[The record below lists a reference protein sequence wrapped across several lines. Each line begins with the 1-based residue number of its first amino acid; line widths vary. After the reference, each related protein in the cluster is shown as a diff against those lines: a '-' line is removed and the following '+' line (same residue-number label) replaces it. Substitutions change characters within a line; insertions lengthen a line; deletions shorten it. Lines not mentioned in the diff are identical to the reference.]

1 MLATVVKLIARRLL
15 AAIPI
20 LLVVSA
26 LLFCVL
32 RLLPVDPAA
41 MSLPPNATIEEVEA
55 KRREMGLDKPLPQ
68 QYLIWL
74 ADALHGDFGRSIAL
88 RREAGS
94 LVAATLP
101 ATIQLALCAM
111 VIAGVLGVG
120 GGLLLFHVRGTL
132 LEPVADLLSV
142 LLLSIP
148 EFLWGLILLFV
159 FGVALQLLPF
169 TGEVSPGLPIPH
181 VTGFLL
187 LDSLLV
193 GRLDVFLSACSHLI
207 LPAVAL
213 GLAFSPTIMRVLRS
227 SLFDIYH
234 EDYIAQARLRGLSK
248 SRILLRHALKNAS
261 LPTLT
266 LAGVQFGIL
275 FSGTLL
281 VEVIYSYP
289 GMGNLMVDAVRNAD
303 LPLIQAIG
311 LTYCIVVLI
320 VNTMIDGLYIVL
332 NPKLSQGPIDRRYRA
347 AFALGVGA
355 KVAVGDRVAETN
367 VHRRPRAP
375 SVP

>member
-1 MLATVVKLIARRLL
+1 MIGIVGKLIARRLL
-15 AAIPI
+15 TAIPI
-20 LLVVSA
+20 LLAVSA

-32 RLLPVDPAA
+32 RVLPVDPAA
-41 MSLPPNATIEEVEA
+41 MSLPPTATLAEIEV
-55 KRREMGLDKPLPQ
+55 KRHEMGLDKPLPE
-68 QYLIWL
+68 QYFIWL
-74 ADALHGDFGRSIAL
+74 TDALHGDFGPSIQY
-88 RREAGS
+88 RRDSGS

-101 ATIQLALCAM
+101 ATIQLAIAAM
-111 VIAGVLGVG
+111 VLAAILGVG
-120 GGLLLFHVRGTL
+120 GGLLMFRVRGTPM
-132 LEPVADLLSV
+132 EPVIDFASI

-159 FGVALQLLPF
+159 FGVLLQILPF
-169 TGEVSPGLPIPH
+169 TGQVAPGLPLPRI
-181 VTGFLL
+181 TGFLL
-187 LDSLLV
+187 FDSLLV
-193 GRLDVFLSACSHLI
+193 GRLDVFLSAVQHLI

-227 SLFDIYH
+227 SLFDVYH
-234 EDYIAQARLRGLSK
+234 EDYIQQARLRGLSEGH
-248 SRILLRHALKNAS
+248 ILVRHAFRNAS

-320 VNTMIDGLYIVL
+320 INTVVDGLYVVL
-332 NPKLSQGPIDRRYRA
+332 NPKL
-347 AFALGVGA
+347 
-355 KVAVGDRVAETN
+355 RV
-367 VHRRPRAP
+367 R
-375 SVP
+375 

>member
-1 MLATVVKLIARRLL
+1 MLLTVIQLIARRLL

-20 LLVVSA
+20 LLIVSA

-41 MSLPPNATIEEVEA
+41 MSLPPTATIAQIEE
-55 KRREMGLDKPLPQ
+55 KRREMGLDKPLPA

-74 ADALHGDFGRSIAL
+74 TAALHGDFGRSIVFG
-88 RREAGS
+88 REAGS
-94 LVAATLP
+94 LVKATLP
-101 ATIQLALCAM
+101 ATIVLAGGAM
-111 VIAGVLGVG
+111 VIATALGVG
-120 GGLLLFHVRGTL
+120 GGLLLFHLRGTL
-132 LEPVADLLSV
+132 FESVADLASI

-159 FGVALQLLPF
+159 FGVALHALPF
-169 TGEVSPGLPIPH
+169 TGAVSPGLPQPNI
-181 VTGFLL
+181 TGFLL
-187 LDSLLV
+187 LDSLLI
-193 GRLDVFLSACSHLI
+193 GRFDVFVSACRHLI
-207 LPAVAL
+207 LPAFAL
-213 GLAFSPTIMRVLRS
+213 GLAFSPAIMRVLRS
-227 SLFDIYH
+227 SLFNVYH
-234 EDYIAQARLRGLSK
+234 EDYIQQARLRGLSE
-248 SRILLRHALKNAS
+248 RQILLGHALKNAA

-311 LTYCIVVLI
+311 LTYCIVVLLI
-320 VNTMIDGLYIVL
+320 NTLVDSLYVVL
-332 NPKLSQGPIDRRYRA
+332 NPKL
-347 AFALGVGA
+347 
-355 KVAVGDRVAETN
+355 RV
-367 VHRRPRAP
+367 R
-375 SVP
+375 

>member
-1 MLATVVKLIARRLL
+1 MTATVLKLIARRLI

-20 LLVVSA
+20 LLIVSA
-26 LLFCVL
+26 LLFCIL

-41 MSLPPNATIEEVEA
+41 MSLPPNATIAEIED

-74 ADALHGDFGRSIAL
+74 TDALHGDFGRSIAL
-88 RREAGS
+88 RRDAGE

-101 ATIQLALCAM
+101 ATIQLAACAM
-111 VIAGVLGVG
+111 AIAAILGLG
-120 GGLLLFHVRGTL
+120 GGLLLFRLRGTL
-132 LEPVADLLSV
+132 FEPVADLASIV
-142 LLLSIP
+142 LLSIP

-159 FGVALQLLPF
+159 FGVLLQWLPF
-169 TGEVSPGLPIPH
+169 TGQVSPGLPLPH
-181 VTGFLL
+181 ITGFLL

-193 GRLDVFLSACSHLI
+193 GRLDVFWSACRHLI

-227 SLFDIYH
+227 NLFDVYL
-234 EDYIAQARLRGLSK
+234 EDYIQQARLRGLTE
-248 SRILLRHALKNAS
+248 RHILLSHALKNAS

-311 LTYCIVVLI
+311 LTYCIVVLLI
-320 VNTMIDGLYIVL
+320 NTAVDSLYVVL
-332 NPKLSQGPIDRRYRA
+332 NPKL
-347 AFALGVGA
+347 
-355 KVAVGDRVAETN
+355 RV
-367 VHRRPRAP
+367 R
-375 SVP
+375 

>member
-1 MLATVVKLIARRLL
+1 MTATVLKLIARRSL

-20 LLVVSA
+20 LLIVSA
-26 LLFCVL
+26 LLFCIL

-41 MSLPPNATIEEVEA
+41 MSLPPNATIAEIED

-88 RREAGS
+88 RRDAGS
-94 LVAATLP
+94 LVAQTLP
-101 ATIQLALCAM
+101 ATIQLATCAM
-111 VIAGVLGVG
+111 VIAAILGIGGGVLLVHL
-120 GGLLLFHVRGTL
+120 GGLCLLFAFG
-132 LEPVADLLSV
+132 V
-142 LLLSIP
+142 LLQ
-148 EFLWGLILLFV
+148 W
-159 FGVALQLLPF
+159 LPF
-169 TGEVSPGLPIPH
+169 TGQVSPGLPLPH

-187 LDSLLV
+187 LDALLV
-193 GRLDVFLSACSHLI
+193 GRFDVFASACQHLI
-207 LPAVAL
+207 LPAVAP
-213 GLAFSPTIMRVLRS
+213 GLACPPTIMRVLRS
-227 SLFDIYH
+227 SLFDVYL
-234 EDYIAQARLRGLSK
+234 EDYIQQARLRGLSE
-248 SRILLRHALKNAS
+248 RHILLGHALKNAS

-320 VNTMIDGLYIVL
+320 INTVVDGLYVVL
-332 NPKLSQGPIDRRYRA
+332 NPKLRLR
-347 AFALGVGA
+347 
-355 KVAVGDRVAETN
+355 
-367 VHRRPRAP
+367 
-375 SVP
+375 

>member
-1 MLATVVKLIARRLL
+1 
-15 AAIPI
+15 
-20 LLVVSA
+20 
-26 LLFCVL
+26 
-32 RLLPVDPAA
+32 
-41 MSLPPNATIEEVEA
+41 
-55 KRREMGLDKPLPQ
+55 MGLDKPLPQ

-111 VIAGVLGVG
+111 VIAGILGIW

-132 LEPVADLLSV
+132 LEPVADLVSV

-193 GRLDVFLSACSHLI
+193 GRPDVFLSACSHLI

-234 EDYIAQARLRGLSK
+234 EDYIAQARLRGLSE

-311 LTYCIVVLI
+311 LTYCVMVLI
-320 VNTMIDGLYIVL
+320 INTTVDGLYVVL
-332 NPKLSQGPIDRRYRA
+332 NPKL
-347 AFALGVGA
+347 
-355 KVAVGDRVAETN
+355 RV
-367 VHRRPRAP
+367 R
-375 SVP
+375 

>member
-1 MLATVVKLIARRLL
+1 MTVSMTAIVLKLIARRLL

-20 LLVVSA
+20 LLIVSA
-26 LLFCVL
+26 LLFCIL
-32 RLLPVDPAA
+32 RVLPVDPAA

-74 ADALHGDFGRSIAL
+74 GDALHGDFGRSIAL
-88 RREAGS
+88 RRDAGE

-101 ATIQLALCAM
+101 ATIQLAACAM
-111 VIAGVLGVG
+111 AIAAILGLG
-120 GGLLLFHVRGTL
+120 GGLLLFRLRGTL
-132 LEPVADLLSV
+132 FEPVADLASIV
-142 LLLSIP
+142 LLSIP

-159 FGVALQLLPF
+159 FGVLLQWLPF
-169 TGEVSPGLPIPH
+169 TGQVSPGLPLPH
-181 VTGFLL
+181 ITGFLL

-193 GRLDVFLSACSHLI
+193 GRLDVFWSACQHLI

-227 SLFDIYH
+227 SLFDVYL
-234 EDYIAQARLRGLSK
+234 EDYILQARLRGLTE
-248 SRILLRHALKNAS
+248 RHVLLGHALKNAS

-303 LPLIQAIG
+303 LPLIQTVG
-311 LTYCIVVLI
+311 LTYCIVVLSI
-320 VNTMIDGLYIVL
+320 NTAVDGLYVVL
-332 NPKLSQGPIDRRYRA
+332 NPKL
-347 AFALGVGA
+347 
-355 KVAVGDRVAETN
+355 RV
-367 VHRRPRAP
+367 R
-375 SVP
+375 

>member
-1 MLATVVKLIARRLL
+1 MLATVLKLIARRLL

-41 MSLPPNATIEEVEA
+41 MSLPPNATIEEIEA

-111 VIAGVLGVG
+111 VIAGILGVG

-132 LEPVADLLSV
+132 LEPMADLVSV

-234 EDYIAQARLRGLSK
+234 EDYIAQARLRGLSE

-311 LTYCIVVLI
+311 LTYCVVVLI
-320 VNTMIDGLYIVL
+320 VNTMVDGLYVVL
-332 NPKLSQGPIDRRYRA
+332 NPKL
-347 AFALGVGA
+347 
-355 KVAVGDRVAETN
+355 RV
-367 VHRRPRAP
+367 R
-375 SVP
+375 

>member
-1 MLATVVKLIARRLL
+1 MIATVVKLIGRRLF

-41 MSLPPNATIEEVEA
+41 MSLPPTATIAEIETQ
-55 KRREMGLDKPLPQ
+55 RREMGLDRPLPQ
-68 QYLIWL
+68 QYFIWL
-74 ADALHGDFGRSIAL
+74 SDALHGDFGRSIAL
-88 RREAGS
+88 HREAGS

-101 ATIQLALCAM
+101 ATIQLAVAAM
-111 VIAGVLGVG
+111 ALAAILGFG
-120 GGLLLFHVRGTL
+120 GGLILFHVRGTS
-132 LEPVADLLSV
+132 LEPVADLISI

-159 FGVALQLLPF
+159 FGVALHLLPF
-169 TGEVSPGLPIPH
+169 TGEIAPNLPLPH
-181 VTGFLL
+181 ITGFLL

-193 GRLDVFLSACSHLI
+193 GRFDIFLSACQHLI
-207 LPAVAL
+207 LPAFAL

-227 SLFDIYH
+227 SLFDVYH
-234 EDYIAQARLRGLSK
+234 EDYIQQARLRGVSERK
-248 SRILLRHALKNAS
+248 ILLGHAFKNAS

-311 LTYCIVVLI
+311 LTYCIVVLLI
-320 VNTMIDGLYIVL
+320 NTVVDSLYVVL
-332 NPKLSQGPIDRRYRA
+332 NPKL
-347 AFALGVGA
+347 
-355 KVAVGDRVAETN
+355 RVA
-367 VHRRPRAP
+367 
-375 SVP
+375 

>member
-1 MLATVVKLIARRLL
+1 VIATVITLIARRLV

-20 LLVVSA
+20 LLIVSA

-32 RLLPVDPAA
+32 RALPVDPAA

-55 KRREMGLDKPLPQ
+55 KRKEMGLDKPLVQ
-68 QYLIWL
+68 QYAIWL
-74 ADALHGDFGRSIAL
+74 KGALHGDFGASIQF
-88 RREAGS
+88 RRQAGT
-94 LVAATLP
+94 LVASTLP
-101 ATIQLALCAM
+101 ATIQLAVAAM
-111 VIAGVLGVG
+111 AIAGILGLA
-120 GGLLLFHVRGTL
+120 GGLVLFRLRGTL
-132 LEPVADLLSV
+132 LEPVADLLSI

-159 FGVALQLLPF
+159 FGVLLHLLPF
-169 TGEVSPGLPIPH
+169 TGAVAPGLPIPH

-187 LDSLLV
+187 LDALLI
-193 GRLDVFLSACSHLI
+193 GRLDIFLSACQHLI
-207 LPAVAL
+207 LPSIAL

-227 SLFDIYH
+227 SLFDVYH
-234 EDYIAQARLRGLSK
+234 EDYITQARLRGLSEQQVL
-248 SRILLRHALKNAS
+248 IGHALKNAA

-303 LPLIQAIG
+303 LPLIQTIG
-311 LTYCIVVLI
+311 LTYCVVVLI
-320 VNTMIDGLYIVL
+320 INTAVDSLYVVM
-332 NPKLSQGPIDRRYRA
+332 NPKL
-347 AFALGVGA
+347 
-355 KVAVGDRVAETN
+355 RV
-367 VHRRPRAP
+367 R
-375 SVP
+375 

>member
-1 MLATVVKLIARRLL
+1 MIAIVAKLIARRLL

-20 LLVVSA
+20 LLIVSA

-41 MSLPPNATIEEVEA
+41 MSLPPNATIAEIEA
-55 KRREMGLDKPLPQ
+55 KRHEMGLDRPLPRA
-68 QYLIWL
+68 ISDL
-74 ADALHGDFGRSIAL
+74 AARTRCTAISAAPSRCG
-88 RREAGS
+88 REAGS

-101 ATIQLALCAM
+101 ATIQLAVAAM
-111 VIAGVLGVG
+111 VIAGDS
-120 GGLLLFHVRGTL
+120 RRRRRTCCCSICAARCSK
-132 LEPVADLLSV
+132 PVADLVSI

-159 FGVALQLLPF
+159 FGVALHVLPF
-169 TGEVSPGLPIPH
+169 TGEVVAEPAAAAH
-181 VTGFLL
+181 H
-187 LDSLLV
+187 
-193 GRLDVFLSACSHLI
+193 RLSAARFLAGRALRRVSRARCQHLI
-207 LPAVAL
+207 LPAFAL
-213 GLAFSPTIMRVLRS
+213 GLAFSPAIMRVLRS
-227 SLFDIYH
+227 SLFDVYH
-234 EDYIAQARLRGLSK
+234 EDYIQQARLRGLSE
-248 SRILLRHALKNAS
+248 RQILLGHALKNAS

-311 LTYCIVVLI
+311 LTYCVVVLLI
-320 VNTMIDGLYIVL
+320 NTVVDSLYVVL
-332 NPKLSQGPIDRRYRA
+332 NPKL
-347 AFALGVGA
+347 
-355 KVAVGDRVAETN
+355 RV
-367 VHRRPRAP
+367 R
-375 SVP
+375 

>member
-1 MLATVVKLIARRLL
+1 MIATVVKLIARRLL
-15 AAIPI
+15 ATIPI
-20 LLVVSA
+20 LLIVSA

-32 RLLPVDPAA
+32 RLLPVDAAA
-41 MSLPPNATIEEVEA
+41 MSLPPTATIAEVEA
-55 KRREMGLDKPLPQ
+55 KRREMGLDRPLPQ

-74 ADALHGDFGRSIAL
+74 SNALHGDFGSSIQF
-88 RREAGS
+88 RRDAGS

-101 ATIQLALCAM
+101 ATVELAVCAM
-111 VIAGVLGVG
+111 VLAAIFGVG
-120 GGLLLFHVRGTL
+120 GGLLLFHVRGTAF
-132 LEPVADLLSV
+132 EPVADLVSI

-159 FGVALQLLPF
+159 FGVMLHVLPF
-169 TGEVSPGLPIPH
+169 TGQVAPGLPLPH
-181 VTGFLL
+181 ITEFLL

-193 GRLDVFLSACSHLI
+193 GRFDVFLSACRHLI

-227 SLFDIYH
+227 SLFDVYH
-234 EDYIAQARLRGLSK
+234 EDYIQQARLRGLSE
-248 SRILLRHALKNAS
+248 RHILLGHALKNAS

-311 LTYCIVVLI
+311 LTYCIVVLVI
-320 VNTMIDGLYIVL
+320 NTVVDGLYVVL
-332 NPKLSQGPIDRRYRA
+332 NPKL
-347 AFALGVGA
+347 
-355 KVAVGDRVAETN
+355 RV
-367 VHRRPRAP
+367 R
-375 SVP
+375 